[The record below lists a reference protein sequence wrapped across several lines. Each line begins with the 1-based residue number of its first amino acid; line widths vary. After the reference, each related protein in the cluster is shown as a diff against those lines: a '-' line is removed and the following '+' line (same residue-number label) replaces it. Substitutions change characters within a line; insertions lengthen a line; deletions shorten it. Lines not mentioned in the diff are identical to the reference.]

1 VDLISRD
8 CKLSTAWS
16 AYNVRH
22 IIIPKDLLP
31 RICERLFGSS
41 VFVIKL
47 FPEGLDLVWTAW
59 NGDAA
64 EIGIAVTLN
73 ELGSERRQALDI

>member
-1 VDLISRD
+1 MF
-8 CKLSTAWS
+8 
-16 AYNVRH
+16 
-22 IIIPKDLLP
+22 P
-31 RICERLFGSS
+31 RVCERLFGSS

>member
-1 VDLISRD
+1 MS
-8 CKLSTAWS
+8 
-16 AYNVRH
+16 
-22 IIIPKDLLP
+22 P

-41 VFVIKL
+41 VLIIEL
-47 FPEGLDLVWTAW
+47 LAEGLNFVWTAW

-73 ELGSERRQALDI
+73 ELSSKRRQAFDI